1 MNIGIIPARLASK
14 RFPKKI
20 LADLNGKPLVAHTIE
35 RAQKA
40 KKLDRVLLAIDSE
53 ETKSALENYD
63 FDIIMTSQSHSS
75 GTDRIAEVMEEIHD
89 AEIIINIQADEPLI
103 DPYVIDSLVDSF
115 EDESVRMSTV
125 VSTKLTVSDLL
136 NPNVVKAIID
146 EKKNAVEFKRN
157 IFDIEIGGVYR
168 HVGVYGFYRET
179 LIQYTNLVPSERELR
194 TSLEQ
199 LRALDNNIP
208 IRAVVTDYDSVSVD
222 TLDDLAKVLK
232 IIENSEKN
240 LIDEKT

>member
-14 RFPKKI
+14 RFPRKI

-35 RAQKA
+35 QAQKA
-40 KKLDRVLLAIDSE
+40 KKLDRILLAIDSE

-75 GTDRIAEVMEEIHD
+75 GTDRIAEVIEEIYD

-103 DPYVIDSLVDSF
+103 DPYVIDSLVESF
-115 EDESVRMSTV
+115 EDESIRMSTV

-157 IFDIEIGGVYR
+157 IFDVEIGGVYR
-168 HVGVYGFYRET
+168 HVGVYGFCRET
-179 LIQYTNLVPSERELR
+179 LVEYTKLIPSERELR

-208 IRAVVTDYDSVSVD
+208 IRAVITDYDSVSVD
-222 TLDDLAKVLK
+222 TFDDLAKVLK
-232 IIENSEKN
+232 IIENSEK
-240 LIDEKT
+240 I

>member
-146 EKKNAVEFKRN
+146 EKKNYIDRSW
-157 IFDIEIGGVYR
+157 
-168 HVGVYGFYRET
+168 
-179 LIQYTNLVPSERELR
+179 TNWRYISSP
-194 TSLEQ
+194 
-199 LRALDNNIP
+199 
-208 IRAVVTDYDSVSVD
+208 Y
-222 TLDDLAKVLK
+222 
-232 IIENSEKN
+232 
-240 LIDEKT
+240 